1 MKIYELLNN
10 IDYEMLQGDVNGKV
24 NNICWD
30 SRKVKLGDLFICV
43 KNRNVD
49 RHDYAIDAIVNGAK
63 TIVTE
68 RIIEGIP
75 KNINVIKVHN
85 SRKVMAQI
93 ANKYYGNLSDK
104 INLIGVTG
112 TNGKTSIS
120 YYVYEIL
127 EKMKIKSGIIGTIE
141 NSVCGEKLN
150 TEKLNPT
157 TPDCIEL
164 QKMFKEIIKNDATHV
179 VMEVSSSALSQD
191 RVYGCNFDIGI
202 FSNFT
207 QDHLEEHQTMENYK
221 KAKMKLFH
229 MCETAII
236 NIDDLVGKEIVDSKC
251 CDTITYGIKGNADFK
266 ASDITYSS
274 NGMKFKL
281 RYKGYEKEV
290 YSKLS
295 GEFNV
300 YNILATIATCYKL
313 TKNLDEIIL
322 YISEINGAPGRF
334 QVVSN
339 KKGVMSIVDY
349 AHNPN
354 SLENIL
360 KSARQICNKKVIVVF
375 GCGGDRDKSKRSI
388 MGKIAGELA
397 DMCILTSD
405 NPRTEE
411 PNKIIEEIE
420 SGLKYTECFYKKI
433 VDRKEAILY
442 AIKEANQDD
451 IVIIAGKGHEKYQIF
466 KNKTIYFNDVEII
479 KNYCEV

>member
-1 MKIYELLNN
+1 MKIYELLDS
-10 IDYEMLQGDVNGKV
+10 IDYEILQGDVSGEV

-43 KNRNVD
+43 KNRNID
-49 RHDYAIDAIVNGAK
+49 RHDFIMEAISNGAN
-63 TIVTE
+63 IVVVE
-68 RIIEGIP
+68 KLVESIP
-75 KNINVIKVHN
+75 NSITLIKVN
-85 SRKVMAQI
+85 DSRRVMAQI
-93 ANKYYGNLSDK
+93 ANKYYGKLSDK
-104 INLIGVTG
+104 IKLIGVTG
-112 TNGKTSIS
+112 TNGKTSIA

-127 EKMKIKSGIIGTIE
+127 EKMKIKTGIIGTIE
-141 NSVCGEKLN
+141 NSVCGKKLN

-164 QKMFKEIIKNDATHV
+164 QKMFKEIIKNDATHI

-191 RVYGCNFDIGI
+191 RVYGCNFEIGI

-207 QDHLEEHQTMENYK
+207 QDHLEEHKTMENYK
-221 KAKMKLFH
+221 KAKMKLFN
-229 MCETAII
+229 MCKTAII
-236 NIDDLVGKEIVDSKC
+236 NIDDSVGKEIVDSRC
-251 CDTITYGIKGNADFK
+251 CDIITYGIQGNADFK
-266 ASDITYSS
+266 ASDIIYLN

-281 RYKGYEKEV
+281 KYKNYEKEV

-295 GEFNV
+295 GKFNI

-322 YISEINGAPGRF
+322 YISGINGAPGRF
-334 QVVSN
+334 QVVNN

-354 SLENIL
+354 GLENIL
-360 KSARQICNKKVIVVF
+360 KSARQICNKRVIVVF
-375 GCGGDRDKSKRSI
+375 GCGGDRDKSKRAI

-405 NPRTEE
+405 NPRNEE

-420 SGLKYTECFYKKI
+420 SGLKYTECCYKKI

-442 AIKEANQDD
+442 AIKEGNQDD

-466 KNKTIYFNDVEII
+466 KDQTIYFNDVEII
-479 KNYCEV
+479 KNYDEL